1 MRTREC
7 GTAETGATGGR
18 VLRMP
23 PVRERVRALP
33 ALVLAAL
40 VLVLSLTCAPALR
53 AQADP
58 SDQPSPSAGALESSL
73 EAERD
78 SLAHV
83 TPESGEPAVELW
95 IDKGDITLSGGV
107 AEGFDAQGAAVRRE
121 GAATVVVRQTD
132 PRAPAWHRVT
142 VSSGARRLELRD
154 VHTAPGGPLLDV
166 RAGASATVVL
176 SGSSTAEGTESHAA
190 LHVAPG
196 AHLSFAPEGTGRV
209 EVASSGAGAAVGG
222 DGSEGSGSVTVAGG
236 SVVAHANGGG
246 AAVGGGAGAANGPVL
261 VCGGSLE
268 ARLGGGVR
276 ITSAVGAGGS
286 SQCH

>member
-1 MRTREC
+1 
-7 GTAETGATGGR
+7 
-18 VLRMP
+18 MP

-40 VLVLSLTCAPALR
+40 ALVLSLTCAPALR

-78 SLAHV
+78 GLAHV
-83 TPESGEPAVELW
+83 TPESGEPAIELW

-121 GAATVVVRQTD
+121 GAATVVVRQAD
-132 PRAPAWHRVT
+132 PKAPAWHRVT